1 MTPTRHRLT
10 HRPIVALAV
19 GTAALMALSACGS
32 ASSESG
38 ESGSASSGGLS
49 SGNSAYDAIV
59 NGGPQADSAAVEANT
74 WAAAVKKAGTLR
86 VGGTET
92 STLFSNLDPTTGVVT
107 GFDAGI
113 TQLLARYIL
122 GDASRTTLTQ
132 VSVDTRE
139 ELLVNGQ
146 VDLVAAT
153 YSITP
158 ARLERID
165 FAGPYYS
172 SQAGI
177 MVKADNTDITGVGDL
192 AGKTVAT
199 QAGSTGET
207 VIAKYAPEATVLALP
222 DAAAQQR
229 RQGPHE
235 PQGRGRALRGR
246 GPLRHRGPQ
255 GIRRRRVHQHLPEDD
270 RGRRYVAEAVADHDP
285 GTDQGHLRTH
295 AAGYRRGH
303 RLSRED
309 PPWSCGTTVMP
320 SSRAS
325 VSRSS

>member
-1 MTPTRHRLT
+1 MTQTPHRLLN
-10 HRPIVALAV
+10 RPVAALAM
-19 GTAALMALSACGS
+19 GAAAMLALTACGS
-32 ASSESG
+32 SSTQSG
-38 ESGSASSGGLS
+38 SAESGSSGGFS
-49 SGNSAYDAIV
+49 SGNSAYDDIV
-59 NGGPQADSAAVEANT
+59 NGGPVADDATVAANT
-74 WAAAVKKAGTLR
+74 WATAVKEAGTLR

-107 GFDAGI
+107 GFDAGL

-122 GDASRTTLTQ
+122 GDASKTDLTQ

-158 ARLERID
+158 ERLERID

-172 SQAGI
+172 SQAAV
-177 MVKADNTDITGVGDL
+177 MVKADNTDITGVDDL

-222 DAAAQQR
+222 DNAQALQAV
-229 RQGPHE
+229 Q
-235 PQGRGRALRGR
+235 QGRADAYVIDQTLLLNNVVKDSTNLKVVGDPFGDADLY
-246 GPLRHRGPQ
+246 
-255 GIRRRRVHQHLPEDD
+255 GIGVPKGSDAVIFINDFLQKIEDD
-270 RGRRYVAEAVADHDP
+270 GTWLKLWQTTIQTQTKVASEP
-285 GTDQGHLRTH
+285 T
-295 AAGYRRGH
+295 
-303 RLSRED
+303 
-309 PPWSCGTTVMP
+309 PPTIGEGID
-320 SSRAS
+320 
-325 VSRSS
+325 

>member
-1 MTPTRHRLT
+1 MTQTPHRLLN
-10 HRPIVALAV
+10 RPVAALAM
-19 GTAALMALSACGS
+19 GAAAMLALTACGS
-32 ASSESG
+32 SSTQSG
-38 ESGSASSGGLS
+38 SAESGSSGGFS
-49 SGNSAYDAIV
+49 SGNSAYDDIV
-59 NGGPQADSAAVEANT
+59 NGGPVADDATVAANT
-74 WAAAVKKAGTLR
+74 WATAVKEAGTLR

-107 GFDAGI
+107 GFDAGL

-122 GDASRTTLTQ
+122 GDASKTDLTQ

-158 ARLERID
+158 ERLERID

-172 SQAGI
+172 SQAAV
-177 MVKADNTDITGVGDL
+177 MVKADNTDITGVDDL

-222 DAAAQQR
+222 DNAQALQAV
-229 RQGPHE
+229 Q
-235 PQGRGRALRGR
+235 QGRADAYVIDQTLLLNNVVKDPTNLKVVGDPFGDADLY
-246 GPLRHRGPQ
+246 
-255 GIRRRRVHQHLPEDD
+255 GIGVPKGSDAVTFINDFLQKIEDD
-270 RGRRYVAEAVADHDP
+270 GTWLKLWQTTIQTQTKVASEP
-285 GTDQGHLRTH
+285 T
-295 AAGYRRGH
+295 
-303 RLSRED
+303 
-309 PPWSCGTTVMP
+309 PPTIGEGID
-320 SSRAS
+320 
-325 VSRSS
+325 

>member
-222 DAAAQQR
+222 DNAQALQAVQQGRADAYVIDQTLLLNNVVKDPTNLKVVGEPFGDADLYGIGVPKGSDAAAFINTF
-229 RQGPHE
+229 
-235 PQGRGRALRGR
+235 LKT
-246 GPLRHRGPQ
+246 
-255 GIRRRRVHQHLPEDD
+255 IEDD
-270 RGRRYVAEAVADHDP
+270 
-285 GTDQGHLRTH
+285 GTWLKLWQTTIQ
-295 AAGYRRGH
+295 AQTKVT
-303 RLSRED
+303 SEPT
-309 PPWSCGTTVMP
+309 PPAIGEGID
-320 SSRAS
+320 
-325 VSRSS
+325 